1 MKKDL
6 NIGVGYLYSFK
17 GPMEVPKCDFYGGV
31 MLKVGYQTNDELKI
45 STRFNH
51 VASKPTFR

>member
-17 GPMEVPKCDFYGGV
+17 RPVEVQKGDFYVGV
-31 MLKVGYQTNDELKI
+31 KLKVGYQTNDELNI

-51 VASKPTFR
+51 VASKPTYR